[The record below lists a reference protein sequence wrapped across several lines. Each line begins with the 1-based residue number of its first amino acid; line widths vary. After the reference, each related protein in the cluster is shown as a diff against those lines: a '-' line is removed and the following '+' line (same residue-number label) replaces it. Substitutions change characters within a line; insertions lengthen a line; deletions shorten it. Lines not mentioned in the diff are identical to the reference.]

1 MLASCGG
8 VGVALQ
14 LNWGDG
20 VGIIGLAGRGFL
32 EMTRHVSHEHGLI
45 HHSHPCNIGCEC
57 IILHRVIGFVLVK
70 GAELVHVAHF
80 LGKYSNG
87 LLSWLSL
94 WARIASRSN
103 DALFLN
109 AWKLI

>member
-8 VGVALQ
+8 IGVALQ
-14 LNWGDG
+14 LNRGDG
-20 VGIIGLAGRGFL
+20 VGIIGLAGGGLL
-32 EMTRHVSHEHGLI
+32 EMTRHVSHEPGSI
-45 HHSHPCNIGCEC
+45 HHIQPCNIGCEC
-57 IILHRVIGFVLVK
+57 IILRRVIGFILRK

-80 LGKYSNG
+80 VGKYSNG
-87 LLSWLSL
+87 LLAWLL
-94 WARIASRSN
+94 FWARIASRSN